1 MRLQGYYDDMQDR
14 ILLRLWDVPSGDTAV
29 WLTRRQWL
37 GIALACHR
45 ARSIITQQGGY
56 PVRSARNSAAADK
69 EQMGRYGADRA
80 EAFKSPLVSTVKF
93 RRIPFGLRIEI
104 AAEGSAPLALTLK
117 EEDLFSFIG
126 LVERLAA
133 KAKWD
138 LSAALSRMGKSVTP
152 KKQLLH

>member
-1 MRLQGYYDDMQDR
+1 MHIQGNYDAMQDR
-14 ILLRLWDVPSGDTAV
+14 VLLRLQEEMSGEKAV

-37 GIALACHR
+37 GMALACHR

-56 PVRSARNSAAADK
+56 PVRSTKDTAAEGK
-69 EQMGRYGADRA
+69 EKMRRHGADRT
-80 EAFKSPLVSTVKF
+80 EALQSPLVSTVKF

-104 AAEGSAPLALTLK
+104 GTEGSAPLALTLK
-117 EEDLFSFIG
+117 GEDLFSFIG
-126 LVERLAA
+126 LVENLAA

-138 LSAALSRMGKSVTP
+138 LPAAVSRMGKSATP